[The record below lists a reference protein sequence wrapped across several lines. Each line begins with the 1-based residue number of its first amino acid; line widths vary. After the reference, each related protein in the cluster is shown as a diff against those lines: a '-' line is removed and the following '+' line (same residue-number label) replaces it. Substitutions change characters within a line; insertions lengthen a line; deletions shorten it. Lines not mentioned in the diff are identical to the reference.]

1 MIKEI
6 IFLYGGH
13 VLLLLIYKNLLFNKI
28 NLKGSG
34 FELII
39 DIISNPPNGTSLSYL
54 NDDNRSE
61 NVTLINTKN
70 SYIF

>member
-1 MIKEI
+1 M
-6 IFLYGGH
+6 
-13 VLLLLIYKNLLFNKI
+13 LFNKI